1 MGARRTLLNKWPF
14 MAFEFNVAHFR
25 QKKDKSHYTFIRSRI
40 IRINFSVK
48 LTEPEDAVDID
59 NTILYK
65 FQYQIPKYQT
75 HKNTTYR
82 AEKLIVPQTHWQR
95 QVNSSTHILTYNCHC
110 NVVIQRLC
118 QWNIHTSAGNKLL
131 FPNVKNLVFT
141 AKLYWHRQSTGS
153 LTVTD
158 YTNTIFGIYGHKIDN
173 VGKRATFTYKNIYQR
188 TVWCLS
194 HSHAH

>member
-82 AEKLIVPQTHWQR
+82 AEKLIVPQTETSELFHTLL
-95 QVNSSTHILTYNCHC
+95 N
-110 NVVIQRLC
+110 IQLPLQC
-118 QWNIHTSAGNKLL
+118 CDSA
-131 FPNVKNLVFT
+131 
-141 AKLYWHRQSTGS
+141 
-153 LTVTD
+153 TVPMK
-158 YTNTIFGIYGHKIDN
+158 YS
-173 VGKRATFTYKNIYQR
+173 YQR
-188 TVWCLS
+188 RQ
-194 HSHAH
+194 